1 MKIGRKKGDAAT
13 SSDGDDGAATEAPPG
28 VAEVGAALAPA
39 LEEKAS
45 ADAGAGAEDEEEEEE
60 EEDEEEGEEGEEE
73 GVLEGGEEEAPKLD
87 EDFYEIEDIRKKRVR
102 KGQVQYLIKWRGWP
116 ETANTWEP
124 YDNVKSCADIIEA
137 FEERS
142 RSTRPSRKR
151 RRKHGVSQG
160 VAKKKQQQRSGQT
173 EESPAT
179 AAENPRPVSQD
190 KTAAANSTDRAREA
204 EADAVVE
211 EGNGKEY
218 AGAVEANGSPLHG
231 AQDEQKKRG
240 VNGSPSL
247 GEQQGQSISIHL
259 PGGREEDGSTDGFS
273 KVESAQPSQQGNQ
286 VTGAKRRKSGCVR
299 RFKQDSR
306 PCDRDE
312 VRNAAARSAN
322 GSCGKGEK
330 SGNED
335 VGSTED
341 EIGDKNK
348 MDDSAKALFIA
359 KIIKPIRYYATVTDN
374 VQQVSITFKALRSDG
389 KEVLVDDKELKV
401 NNPLLLI
408 SFYEQHLRYSPQS

>member
-1 MKIGRKKGDAAT
+1 MKSGRKKGDAAT
-13 SSDGDDGAATEAPPG
+13 PSDGGDGGATAAPPG
-28 VAEVGAALAPA
+28 AVEVGPALAA
-39 LEEKAS
+39 AVEEKAS
-45 ADAGAGAEDEEEEEE
+45 ADAGAGAEEQEEE
-60 EEDEEEGEEGEEE
+60 EEEGEEGEEE
-73 GVLEGGEEEAPKLD
+73 GDLEGEEEEVPKLG

-151 RRKHGVSQG
+151 RRKHGASQG
-160 VAKKKQQQRSGQT
+160 VVKKKQQQQQRSGQT
-173 EESPAT
+173 EESPAAT
-179 AAENPRPVSQD
+179 AENPRSPSQD
-190 KTAAANSTDRAREA
+190 KMAAANSTDRAREA
-204 EADAVVE
+204 EANDAVE
-211 EGNGKEY
+211 EGNGKELG
-218 AGAVEANGSPLHG
+218 GAVGANGSPLHG

-240 VNGSPSL
+240 ENGSPSL
-247 GEQQGQSISIHL
+247 ADPKEGPSISIHL

-273 KVESAQPSQQGNQ
+273 KVENAQPLQQGNQ

-312 VRNAAARSAN
+312 VRNAAARGAN

-348 MDDSAKALFIA
+348 ADDSAKQLFIA

-401 NNPLLLI
+401 NNPLLVTEVA
-408 SFYEQHLRYSPQS
+408 SYAST

>member
-1 MKIGRKKGDAAT
+1 MILPLF
-13 SSDGDDGAATEAPPG
+13 SFSFPF
-28 VAEVGAALAPA
+28 AL
-39 LEEKAS
+39 KC
-45 ADAGAGAEDEEEEEE
+45 
-60 EEDEEEGEEGEEE
+60 
-73 GVLEGGEEEAPKLD
+73 
-87 EDFYEIEDIRKKRVR
+87 RVW
-102 KGQVQYLIKWRGWP
+102 G
-116 ETANTWEP
+116 
-124 YDNVKSCADIIEA
+124 C
-137 FEERS
+137 FCRS

-151 RRKHGVSQG
+151 RRKHGALQG

-173 EESPAT
+173 EESPAA
-179 AAENPRPVSQD
+179 AAENPRSPSQD

-204 EADAVVE
+204 EAIDVVE
-211 EGNGKEY
+211 EGNGKELE
-218 AGAVEANGSPLHG
+218 GAVEGNGSPLHG

-240 VNGSPSL
+240 GNGSPSL
-247 GEQQGQSISIHL
+247 AEQKGPSISIHL

-273 KVESAQPSQQGNQ
+273 KVESAQPLQQGNQ

-299 RFKQDSR
+299 RFRQDSR

-348 MDDSAKALFIA
+348 VDDSAKPLFIA

-374 VQQVSITFKALRSDG
+374 VQQVSITFKALR
-389 KEVLVDDKELKV
+389 
-401 NNPLLLI
+401 
-408 SFYEQHLRYSPQS
+408 